1 MADLIIDRLIDLA
14 ATRSDSVAY
23 VFLQEGEPADRL
35 TFGQLAGRVSAVAR
49 HLLAEASAGDPVG
62 LVFAP
67 GLDPLVALLACL
79 RLGLAAVLIPPPTGE
94 AARKRY
100 EAILK
105 DCRPSRILSNAQ
117 TVGRL
122 RRGPDNSG
130 RGPRWLL
137 IDTVPVD
144 PDGTVPLGDLG
155 LGPLPVLEDLA
166 IIQYT
171 SGSSAEPKG
180 VMISHRNIAATRT
193 CIDAGCATGP
203 GDRWLSW
210 LPLEHDLGL
219 FGGALQSLWHGAIN
233 HLMAPLSFWRRP
245 LSWPM
250 AVGRYGITISGGPD
264 FAFARCAD
272 AVRGRDV
279 AAALGGHRLDRW
291 EIAFCGAEPVRADT
305 YRRFADAFGSIGF
318 NERAY
323 CPCYG
328 LAEAT
333 LLVSGGS
340 RYDPPPLLSRPAT
353 GDAAHPPPGRH
364 GTVVSCGPVR
374 TSGGGM
380 IVDPETLHPLAPG
393 MDGEIWVAG
402 DSVGQGYW
410 GRPAASDAAFRART
424 ALGDGPFL
432 RTGDLGFV
440 SDGELYVTG
449 RLKDLVI
456 LQGRNIHPADLEHSA
471 RMTAEADRLGTIV
484 VANQS
489 DAGGGDQGLILV
501 AEVPGRHRHIVE
513 RGAGRL
519 ATALWRAVLRRHGVS
534 VDRIA
539 LVPTG
544 TVMVTTSGKV
554 RRRATV
560 DRVAADPALLLH
572 DWRDAARIA
581 AKAPERA
588 AAVAD
593 LCGLMPT
600 PRRSEIALFAR
611 RWMMAALEADADE
624 LDDGMSWADAGLTS
638 AAAVEFVADI
648 ERATG
653 VALSADLLF
662 EHPTFGSLL
671 PRLEAALCP

>member
-1 MADLIIDRLIDLA
+1 MADLIVDRLSDLA
-14 ATRSDSVAY
+14 AIQSDSLAY
-23 VFLQEGEPADRL
+23 VFLKDGAPAESL
-35 TFGQLAGRVSAVAR
+35 TFGQLASRVSGLAR
-49 HLLAEASAGDPVG
+49 RLLPQARPGDPVG

-79 RLGLAAVLIPPPTGE
+79 RLRLTAVPIPPPTGE
-94 AARKRY
+94 AARERY
-100 EAILK
+100 DAIVS
-105 DCRPSRILSNAQ
+105 DCRPSRVLSNSQ
-117 TVGRL
+117 TVRRL
-122 RRGPDNSG
+122 RSGHADPGMRQPWMLIDAVPDGPDG
-130 RGPRWLL
+130 A
-137 IDTVPVD
+137 
-144 PDGTVPLGDLG
+144 VPLGDQS
-155 LGPLPVLEDLA
+155 LGPMPALHDLA
-166 IIQYT
+166 VIQYT
-171 SGSSAEPKG
+171 SGSSARPKG
-180 VMISHRNIAATRT
+180 VMISHRNIAAIRT
-193 CIDAGCATGP
+193 CIDAGLATGAE
-203 GDRWLSW
+203 DRWLSW
-210 LPLEHDLGL
+210 LPLEHDMGL
-219 FGGALQSLWHGAIN
+219 FGGALHSLWHGAIN

-245 LSWPM
+245 LSWPTM
-250 AVGRYGITISGGPD
+250 VGRYGITISGGPD

-272 AVRGRDV
+272 AAQGRDV
-279 AAALGGHRLDRW
+279 MAALAGHRLDRW

-305 YRRFADAFGSIGF
+305 YRRFTDVFAPAGF
-318 NERAY
+318 NARAY
-323 CPCYG
+323 YPCYG

-333 LLVSGGS
+333 LLVAGGS
-340 RYDPPPLLSRPAT
+340 RFDPPTLLSRRTTEESDRPPSNRPA
-353 GDAAHPPPGRH
+353 
-364 GTVVSCGPVR
+364 VLVSCGPVR
-374 TSGGGM
+374 TSGGIA
-380 IVDPETLHPLAPG
+380 IVDPATRHVLPPG
-393 MDGEIWVAG
+393 SDGEIWVAG
-402 DSVGQGYW
+402 DSIGQGYW

-471 RMTAEADRLGTIV
+471 RTAAEADGLGAMV
-484 VANQS
+484 AANQS
-489 DAGGGDQGLILV
+489 DAGGGDPGLILI

-513 RGAGRL
+513 RGPGRL

-560 DRVAADPALLLH
+560 DRLTDDPGLVLH

-581 AKAPERA
+581 ANAPQRA

-593 LCGLMPT
+593 LCGLMPA
-600 PRRSEIALFAR
+600 PRRAEIAGFAR
-611 RWMMAALEADADE
+611 RWMLAALEADADD

-653 VALSADLLF
+653 VTLSADLLF
-662 EHPTFGSLL
+662 EHPTLGSLL